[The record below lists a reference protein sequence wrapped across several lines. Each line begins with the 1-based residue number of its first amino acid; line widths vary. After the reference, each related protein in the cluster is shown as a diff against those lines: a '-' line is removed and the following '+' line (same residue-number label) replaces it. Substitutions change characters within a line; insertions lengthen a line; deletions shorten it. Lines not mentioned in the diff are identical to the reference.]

1 MKLPK
6 LKRHDF
12 LRELAELAAAQRAQ
26 IEAEVDGFATGTA
39 ATRSRVERSQA
50 DYAFF
55 KRTYFPHYCTHPNSV
70 LHDYLDARLPA
81 VADSADGCHDAIA
94 APRGEAKS
102 TNVGLIFLIWC
113 LLTGRKHFCCL
124 IMDAFEVAATM
135 LEAVKAELEANPRLR
150 MDYPHATGQ
159 GRVWQAGVIVTPDNR
174 KVQAF
179 GAGKRMRGLRHGPH
193 RPDLVICDDLENDEN
208 VRSPEQR
215 DKLDR
220 WLKRTVL
227 QLGANDGSTDYLVI
241 GTVLHYDSLLSR
253 LLTNPLWHARRFMAI
268 VTWPAHMDLWDRF
281 EALLL
286 NEGEAAARAYYDQR
300 QNDMDAGAE
309 VSWPSARPLF
319 KLMMIRARD
328 GHDTFDSEY
337 QNDPVSGENAPF
349 ADCIIFWSNR
359 DPAWVHFG
367 VCDPSLGKFGRNRD
381 PSAILVGGFNRTT
394 GILDCVEAR
403 IAKRVPDRIIED
415 IIALQLQYHC
425 AAWAFESVQFQE
437 FLRQELVKRSAARG
451 IPVPAIPLVPHTDKD
466 LRIESLQPHMAN
478 GLIRLHST
486 QRTLIDQLRHW
497 PKADHDDGPDALQ
510 MLWALCHRGSAGA
523 SGVRIG
529 RKRRSDTLLAGYGA

>member
-6 LKRHDF
+6 LQRKDF
-12 LRELAELAAAQRAQ
+12 LTELAELAAATRAQ
-26 IEAEVDGFATGTA
+26 IEAEVDGFAPGDEARA
-39 ATRSRVERSQA
+39 ARVTQSQA

-55 KRTYFPHYCTHPNSV
+55 KHTYFPHYCTAPNSV
-70 LHDYLDARLPA
+70 LHDYLDVRLPA
-81 VADSADGCHDAIA
+81 IADGADGCHDVIA

-113 LLTGRKHFCCL
+113 LVTGRKHFCCL

-150 MDYPHATGQ
+150 MDYPDATGQ

-215 DKLDR
+215 DKLEG

-227 QLGANDGSTDYLVI
+227 QLGANDGSTDYLII
-241 GTVLHYDSLLSR
+241 GTVLHYDSLLAR
-253 LLTNPLWHARRFMAI
+253 LLANPLWNAARFQA
-268 VTWPAHMDLWDRF
+268 VLQWPARMDLWDRF

-286 NEGEAAARAYYDQR
+286 SQGETAALAYHSEHHLE
-300 QNDMDAGAE
+300 MDAGAK
-309 VSWPSARPLF
+309 VSWPAARPLLR
-319 KLMMIRARD
+319 LMILRARD
-328 GHDTFDSEY
+328 GHATFDSEY

-349 ADCIIFWSNR
+349 AECIVFYSER
-359 DPAWVHFG
+359 DPAWVFYG
-367 VCDPSLGKFGRNRD
+367 VCDPSLGKLGNARD
-381 PSAILVGGFNRTT
+381 PAAILVGGYNRQT
-394 GILDCVEAR
+394 GILDVVEAS
-403 IAKRVPDRIIED
+403 IAKRLPDRIIED
-415 IIALQLQYHC
+415 IIAMQAKWHAML
-425 AAWAFESVQFQE
+425 WGIESVQFQE
-437 FLRQELVKRSAARG
+437 FLRTELVKRSAQRG
-451 IPVPAIPLVPHTDKD
+451 IPVPARALIPHVDKA

-478 GLIRLHST
+478 GLIRLRPD
-486 QRTLIDQLRHW
+486 QRTLIEQLRHW
-497 PKADHDDGPDALQ
+497 PKADHDDGPDALE
-510 MLWALCHRGSAGA
+510 MLWALCHRSAAGA

-529 RKRRSDTLLAGYGA
+529 RKRKSDALLAGYA

>member
-6 LKRHDF
+6 LKRGDF

-26 IEAEVDGFATGTA
+26 IEAAVDGFAPGEA
-39 ATRSRVERSQA
+39 ARADRVAHSKA

-55 KRTYFPHYCTHPNSV
+55 KRTYFPHYCTQPNSV
-70 LHDYLDARLPA
+70 LHDYLDTRLPA
-81 VADSADGCHDAIA
+81 IADGADGCHEAIA

-113 LLTGRKHFCCL
+113 LVTGRKHFCCL

-135 LEAVKAELEANPRLR
+135 LEAVKAELEANPRLS
-150 MDYPHATGQ
+150 MDYPDATGQ

-215 DKLDR
+215 DKLER

-227 QLGANDGSTDYLVI
+227 QLGANDATTDYLVI

-253 LLTNPLWHARRFMAI
+253 LLNNPLWHAKRFQAI
-268 VTWPAHMDLWDRF
+268 LTWPARMDLWDRF

-286 NEGEAAARAYYDQR
+286 HDGEDAALAYHAAHQA
-300 QNDMDAGAE
+300 DMDAGAV
-309 VSWPSARPLF
+309 VSWPAARPLLR
-319 KLMMIRARD
+319 LMILRARD

-337 QNDPVSGENAPF
+337 QNDPVSGEDAPF
-349 ADCIIFWSNR
+349 AHCILFWVDHSR
-359 DPAWVHFG
+359 DWVFYG
-367 VCDPSLGKFGRNRD
+367 ACDPSLGKFGAQRD
-381 PSAILVGGFNRTT
+381 PSAIGVGGFNRAT
-394 GILDCVEAR
+394 GVLDVIEAK
-403 IAKRVPDRIIED
+403 IAKRLPDRIIED
-415 IIALQLQYHC
+415 IIALQAEYHC
-425 AAWAFESVQFQE
+425 QAWAIEAVQFQE
-437 FLRQELVKRSAARG
+437 FLRTELVKRSAQRG
-451 IPVPAIPLVPHTDKD
+451 IPVPARAVTPHADKA

-478 GLIRLHST
+478 GLIRLRSD
-486 QRTLIDQLRHW
+486 QRTLIEQLRHW
-497 PKADHDDGPDALQ
+497 PKADHDDGPDMLQ
-510 MLWALCHRGSAGA
+510 MLWAICHRAAAGA
-523 SGVRIG
+523 GGVRIG
-529 RKRRSDTLLAGYGA
+529 RKRKSVAMLAGYA